1 MEAAAVIVVRLLG
14 LLAVAY
20 VAIVV
25 LMYLGQSRLLHL
37 PYLPGRALVAT
48 PEHIG
53 LPYQDIRFAAE
64 DAVALHGWFVPAAN
78 ARATLLFFH
87 GNAGNIS
94 HRLDSLRIFHDLGLS
109 TFIFD
114 YRGYGQSDGRPS
126 EAGLYADARAAWAH
140 LTEDRGVDPTHIIAF
155 GRSLGG
161 AVAACLARER
171 PLGALILES
180 TFTSV
185 PDLGAELYPWL
196 PVRRLARLNYDARAC
211 VAGVEVPVLVVHSP
225 DDEII
230 PFRHGEALA
239 AAAGSGR
246 GPGADLLEISGDHNT
261 GFLRSGERYR
271 RGLERFLAGL
281 DAAAANAPR

>member
-1 MEAAAVIVVRLLG
+1 MIFARLIGLLG
-14 LLAVAY
+14 LGYL
-20 VAIVV
+20 AIVA

-37 PYLPGRALVAT
+37 PDVPGRTLVAT

-53 LPYQDIRFAAE
+53 LAYENVVFTADDGI
-64 DAVALHGWFVPAAN
+64 ALHGWFVPAAD

-94 HRLDSLRIFHDLGLS
+94 HRLDSLRIFHELGLA

-114 YRGYGQSDGRPS
+114 YRGYGQSHGRPS
-126 EAGLYADARAAWAH
+126 EAGLYTDAHAAWTH
-140 LTEDRGVDPTHIIAF
+140 LTEDRGVDPQHIIAF

-196 PVRRLARLNYDARAC
+196 PVRRLARLNYDAHGC
-211 VAGVEVPVLVVHSP
+211 VRDVEAPVLVVHSP
-225 DDEII
+225 EDEIV

-239 AAAGSGR
+239 RAAGG
-246 GPGADLLEISGDHNT
+246 DLLRIGGDHNT
-261 GFLRSGERYR
+261 GFLRSGELYR
-271 RGLERFLAGL
+271 NELARFIARSTPASSGG
-281 DAAAANAPR
+281 RR

>member
-1 MEAAAVIVVRLLG
+1 METALVIVVRLLG

-20 VAIVV
+20 LGIVV

-37 PYLPGRALVAT
+37 PYLPGRTLTAT
-48 PEHIG
+48 PEQIG
-53 LPYQDIRFAAE
+53 LAYEDVRFAAE
-64 DAVALHGWFVPAAN
+64 DGVALHGWFVPAPD

-94 HRLDSLRIFHDLGLS
+94 HRLDSLRIFHDLGLA

-114 YRGYGQSDGRPS
+114 YRGYGQSHGRPS

-140 LTEDRGVDPTHIIAF
+140 LTEDRGVDPARIIAF
-155 GRSLGG
+155 GRSLGA

-171 PLGALILES
+171 RVGALILES
-180 TFTSV
+180 TFTSA

-196 PVRRLARLNYDARAC
+196 PVRTLARLNYDTRAC
-211 VAGVEVPVLVVHSP
+211 VRDVEAPVLVVHSP
-225 DDEII
+225 EDEII

-239 AAAGSGR
+239 AAAG
-246 GPGADLLEISGDHNT
+246 ADLLRIGGDHNT
-261 GFLRSGERYR
+261 GFLRSREGYR
-271 RGLERFLAGL
+271 RGLERFIAAL